1 MPKYSKP
8 VWQMVKEALEELG
21 ELTGPTAV
29 QYIRDHYPRDN
40 VNKGTIKLQLI
51 ACSVNHTSA
60 RQFDDPN
67 RFLWYLGDG
76 HYRAYDPDSDK
87 KEIEPGWKIIRVP
100 RPKPQ
105 EPAAAEVPFSRLE
118 AGNRVVLPSVVT
130 RSLRLGPN
138 DIVAFVEDRGKYYI
152 RKGRLKIEVD

>member
-40 VNKGTIKLQLI
+40 VNKDTIKLQLI

-60 RQFDDPN
+60 RQYDDPN

-76 HYRAYDPDSDK
+76 RYRAYDPGSDETK
-87 KEIEPGWKIIRVP
+87 IEPGWKVIRVP
-100 RPKPQ
+100 HPRRQ
-105 EPAAAEVPFSRLE
+105 EPGADEVPFSRVE
-118 AGNRVVLPSVVT
+118 AGNRVALPSAVT
-130 RSLRLGPN
+130 QSLGLSPH
-138 DIVAFVEDRGKYYI
+138 DIVAFVDERGKYYI
-152 RKGRLKIEVD
+152 KKGRLKIEVD